1 MACTRTSSQQPH
13 SSSTSAQTD
22 ARARLNHSQKR
33 IASYLVRTEHT
44 ECTEQTAGTQ
54 PAQTSSDMLKPH
66 NPQAPVGSSDNPSF
80 EILTLANC
88 ITFAR
93 LLLTLV
99 FLALFSLKIYRIPAL
114 ICYIVAA
121 VTDFLDGQVA
131 RRTQTVSWLG
141 KIMDPIMDRV
151 LLVAG
156 VIGLVVTEEVPVWI
170 AVYVIGRDMLMAY
183 GSFVLRKH
191 DLPVL
196 DVILIGK
203 VATACLM
210 TGFCDMLIGYPQ
222 VNGLNLTSIAAF
234 PGFNTQTCAAG
245 IFFIYV
251 GCICSAIAA
260 AIYIKEGCALLK
272 RQAARTR

>member
-1 MACTRTSSQQPH
+1 M
-13 SSSTSAQTD
+13 
-22 ARARLNHSQKR
+22 N
-33 IASYLVRTEHT
+33 IAN
-44 ECTEQTAGTQ
+44 
-54 PAQTSSDMLKPH
+54 K
-66 NPQAPVGSSDNPSF
+66 
-80 EILTLANC
+80 LT
-88 ITFAR
+88 IMR
-93 LLLTLV
+93 LLLVPVFVILFLMKSPGARLAASLV
-99 FLALFSLKIYRIPAL
+99 F
-114 ICYIVAA
+114 CVAA
-121 VTDFLDGQVA
+121 FTDFLDGQVA

-234 PGFNTQTCAAG
+234 PGFNAQTCAAG